1 MKPPHPT
8 TQTLTVS
15 AQTSLAAVPQRR
27 TSDQNPSHWDTLD
40 KALHLLIQRE
50 EWLLGDALTQCNQLL
65 AESHLQV
72 EEIQEFLDEE
82 DE

>member
-1 MKPPHPT
+1 MKPPDPT
-8 TQTLTVS
+8 TQTLAVS
-15 AQTSLAAVPQRR
+15 AQDSLSAVPQRR
-27 TSDQNPSHWDTLD
+27 TADQNPGHWDTLD

-72 EEIQEFLDEE
+72 EEIQEFLNE